1 MTNKAKK
8 VMLDKIRSNIA
19 NDGQHIYVI
28 LGGAS
33 PRFAYTIG
41 VSESYKYEL
50 ILAGALYY
58 SVDEVKKIINGIAS
72 ELRAG
77 ISWQSINFVLESFGS
92 FSLREVDSSWGN
104 KMMLGALDYYNAG
117 GIPALQIVPDEEH
130 WTVDTPNLTKPWSPK
145 IEPIWQWLY
154 QKWQYPVP
162 ESSIAITNLDA
173 LQGHSI
179 TEVMRWEQDHW
190 EMFVGAGP
198 DVPKEEIR
206 EVSLGTLLGADQ
218 TLFPAANLAIG
229 KGLWRDPSNLKW
241 NPWG

>member
-1 MTNKAKK
+1 MTNQTKKAI
-8 VMLDKIRSNIA
+8 LDKIKSDIA

-41 VSESYKYEL
+41 VSESSKYEL

-58 SVDEVKKIINGIAS
+58 SVDEVEKIINGIAS

-77 ISWQSINFVLESFGS
+77 KPWQSINFVLDSSGS

-104 KMMLGALDYYNAG
+104 KMMLGALDYYSVSDVS
-117 GIPALQIVPDEEH
+117 ALQIIPDEEH
-130 WTVDTPNLTKPWSPK
+130 WTVDIPDLTKPWSPTL
-145 IEPIWQWLY
+145 EPVWQWLD

-173 LQGHSI
+173 LKGHSI
-179 TEVMRWEQDHW
+179 TEVMRWEQEQW

-198 DVPKEEIR
+198 DVPKEDIR

-218 TLFPAANLAIG
+218 TLFLVANLAVG
-229 KGLWRDPSNLKW
+229 KGLWRDLSDLKW